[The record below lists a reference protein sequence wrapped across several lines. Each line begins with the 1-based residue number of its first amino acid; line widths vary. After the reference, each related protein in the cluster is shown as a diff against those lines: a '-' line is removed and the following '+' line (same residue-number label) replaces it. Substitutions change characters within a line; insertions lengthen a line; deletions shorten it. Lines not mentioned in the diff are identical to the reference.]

1 MSAISAP
8 RQGIRTF
15 YTIILT
21 QTLSL
26 IGSKISALAIGI
38 WLYTTTGNATPLAL
52 VAFFQ
57 MVPQVLLS
65 SFAGVISDRW
75 NRRLIMA
82 LSDAGQAIGTVLLL
96 LIFVSGNFEIWHL
109 YLIVVLQS
117 IAGVFQNP
125 ALTASVTLLIP
136 DGQRDRANAI
146 MQLAYPASGVIA
158 PALAGFVF
166 ALVGIEGALVIDLLT
181 FLVAVAVLLAV
192 HIPQPRKT
200 RKGAENQRGML
211 ADMLTGIRFL
221 WGIKALF
228 WTVMFVALLN
238 LLVSGIGV
246 LFTPYLLA
254 RTGSEATM
262 GVLLS
267 LMNAG
272 MLVGGI
278 GASVWGGTRPRI
290 HGAMIGVIL
299 MSFFIM
305 GIGLAQ
311 SVPALGVALF
321 LALSPNILVNSAFM
335 SIMQTKVPPDLQG
348 RVFAT
353 LGQIASMLVPF
364 AYLLAGPLADQVF
377 EPAVQTE
384 AWAALAPFFG
394 SETGAG
400 MGLQIFIYGLLSLI
414 PAVIMYAI
422 PSIRRMEALLP
433 DYVDEPE
440 EDDEAAATE
449 PQTVT
454 AG

>member
-1 MSAISAP
+1 MSAINAP

-82 LSDAGQAIGTVLLL
+82 VSDAGQAIGTLLL
-96 LIFVSGNFEIWHL
+96 FLIFVSGNFEIWHL

-166 ALVGIEGALVIDLLT
+166 ALVGIEGALIIDLLT
-181 FLVAVAVLLAV
+181 FLVAVGVLLSV

-228 WTVMFVALLN
+228 WTVMFIALLN
-238 LLVSGIGV
+238 LLISGISV
-246 LFTPYLLA
+246 LLTPYLLA

-278 GASVWGGTRPRI
+278 GTSIWGGTRPRI
-290 HGAMIGVIL
+290 HGAIIGVIL

-305 GIGLAQ
+305 TIGLAQ

-335 SIMQTKVPPDLQG
+335 TIMQTKVPPDLQG

-353 LGQIASMLVPF
+353 LGQVASMLVPF

-422 PSIRRMEALLP
+422 PSLRRMEALLP

-440 EDDEAAATE
+440 DDEAATTE